1 MPETKKKKVVLLG
14 ATGSIGSSTLRVLRA
29 HTERLQLVGVTAH
42 SNYEALAAICHEFAV
57 PHAVLSSETAY
68 KDAKATEC
76 FPGHTQL
83 GCGSE
88 GLLEI
93 ATLKEADIVLIAVVG
108 ACGLKPTLAAI
119 EAGKDI
125 ALANKELLVLG
136 GTFVVEAAKRK
147 GVRLLPTDSEHN
159 AIFQCIEGHPQQLV
173 DKMILTASGGQ
184 FRDMPLK
191 QLARVTPQEATQ
203 HPNWSMGPKITVDSA
218 TMANK
223 GLELIEA
230 HWLFGLNPE
239 KLEVVVHPQSI
250 VHSFVQF
257 IDGSILAQLSPPS
270 MTFSIQHCLLYPD
283 RAPGVD
289 KTIDFKEA
297 FQLDLKPPEFDRF
310 PCLKLAYDALFNG
323 GSAPAIFNAANE
335 VAVER
340 FLASEISFLDIPR
353 TIEHSLSSIKATVP
367 STLETLLE
375 IDAQARIV
383 ASNFKNTSNVV
394 HFER

>member
-1 MPETKKKKVVLLG
+1 MKKKVVLLG

-29 HTERLQLVGVTAH
+29 HSEHLQLIGVTAH
-42 SNYEALAAICHEFAV
+42 SNYTALAEICHEFSV
-57 PHAVLSSETAY
+57 PYAVLSNKTKYQE
-68 KDAKATEC
+68 AKTSNY
-76 FPGHTQL
+76 FPKHTQL
-83 GCGSE
+83 SGSSE
-88 GLLEI
+88 GLLKI
-93 ATLKEADIVLIAVVG
+93 ATLIEADIILIAVVG

-136 GTFVVEAAKRK
+136 GKFVVEAAKRK

-159 AIFQCIEGHPQQLV
+159 AIFQCIQGHSMQCV
-173 DKMILTASGGQ
+173 DKLILTASGGQ
-184 FRDMPLK
+184 FRDLPLE
-191 QLARVTPQEATQ
+191 QLAHVTPEDATQ

-230 HWLFGLNPE
+230 HWLFGLAPE
-239 KLEVVVHPQSI
+239 KLEVVIHPQSV

-257 IDGSILAQLSPPS
+257 IDGSILAQMSPPS
-270 MTFSIQHCLLYPD
+270 MTFAIQHCLLYPD

-289 KTIDFKEA
+289 ETTNFKES
-297 FQLDLKPPEFDRF
+297 FQLDFRPPEFSRF
-310 PCLKLAYDALFNG
+310 PCLKLAYDALLNG
-323 GSAPAIFNAANE
+323 GNAPPIFNAANE

-353 TIEHSLSSIKATVP
+353 IIEHTLNLVSSTLSVP
-367 STLETLLE
+367 DLETLFE
-375 IDAQARIV
+375 TDAQAREI
-383 ASNFKNTSNVV
+383 ASNF
-394 HFER
+394 